1 MVEPSQIPE
10 AKITARGGLRLA
22 LIGCGCANVALGVI
36 GMFLPVMPSTVFFLI
51 ALWAFSRSSERL
63 HTWLFSHRLFGRAL
77 RDWHRDRVIP
87 PRVKLMA
94 VGVMGASFIYVTF
107 FVARSWVTPALL
119 ALVLGGVAAFI
130 LTRPSRM
137 PEAAAR

>member
-1 MVEPSQIPE
+1 MVEHSEIPE
-10 AKITARGGLRLA
+10 AKITARGGLRVA

-63 HTWLFSHRLFGRAL
+63 HNWLFSHRVFGRAL
-77 RDWHRDRVIP
+77 RDWHHDRVIP
-87 PRVKLMA
+87 LRAKVLA

-107 FVARSWVTPALL
+107 FVARTWVTPALL
-119 ALVLGGVAAFI
+119 ALVLGAVAAFI
-130 LTRPSRM
+130 LTRPSRV

>member
-1 MVEPSQIPE
+1 MLDHGEIPA

-36 GMFLPVMPSTVFFLI
+36 GIFLPVMPSTVFFLI

-77 RDWHRDRVIP
+77 RDWHHDRVIP
-87 PRVKLMA
+87 LRAKLLA
-94 VGVMGASFIYVTF
+94 VGVMSASFLYVTF
-107 FVARSWVTPALL
+107 FVARTWVTPALL
-119 ALVLGGVAAFI
+119 APVLGGVAAFI
-130 LTRPSRM
+130 LTRPSHA
-137 PEAAAR
+137 PETAAR